1 MSKFRSWHLRYH
13 PSSHNIIS
21 SALKELGK
29 MSPIDH
35 IIDFERFD
43 NLFKELYL
51 LTKLDLQN
59 NNNYSLPN
67 ELKDVLAAYK
77 ITRDSDIKKTTIQ
90 FIVKINEYMH
100 KKKRSISEVD
110 TVKAI
115 IKICPEF
122 LSVKDSRGNLPLH
135 VACGDDET
143 SSIYV
148 PLLVEAGI
156 KHGVGG
162 SYGRGGLL
170 VKGSQNLYALGI
182 LARQGNIEVFKMLEQ
197 LSPSIFNEND
207 VLKYEL
213 VHMAVFQKK
222 TDMVT
227 FLSEYNPSVLYRRTS
242 KGGCLPIHF
251 SQSLGMVSLLLE
263 RAIEANPNNDTIG
276 GLFAKN
282 DDGKMPIDHILS
294 QHNKDNVWN
303 CISQALSK
311 HKDIPILHQV
321 IRNAPIYVDKIIEN
335 FPHSCYLRD
344 RNGRLPVHV
353 ALETGMKWS
362 VSLISIMHAN
372 LSHLSDIDPVTGFY
386 PFVLAACEPSS
397 DLRTINHLLHLH
409 PGHVRGGIHKH

>member
-1 MSKFRSWHLRYH
+1 MTPIGQS
-13 PSSHNIIS
+13 ID
-21 SALKELGK
+21 LK
-29 MSPIDH
+29 
-35 IIDFERFD
+35 RFD
-43 NLFKELYL
+43 NLFEELYL
-51 LTKLDLQN
+51 LNKHDSQN
-59 NNNYSLPN
+59 NNNHSVPN
-67 ELKDVLAAYK
+67 ELKDVLVEYK
-77 ITRDSDIKKTTIQ
+77 IARHSEINKTTIKL
-90 FIVKINEYMH
+90 IVKINEYMH

-148 PLLVEAGI
+148 PLFVEAGI
-156 KHGVGG
+156 KYGVGG
-162 SYGRGGLL
+162 SCGRGGLL
-170 VKGSQNLYALGI
+170 VKGSQNLYALSI

-197 LSPSIFNEND
+197 LSPSMFDEND
-207 VLKYEL
+207 ILKYEL
-213 VHMAVFQKK
+213 VHLAAFQKK
-222 TDMVT
+222 TDMVK
-227 FLSEYNPSVLYRRTS
+227 FLSEYDPSMLYRRTS

-263 RAIEANPNNDTIG
+263 RAFDANPNDDTIG

-294 QHNKDNVWN
+294 QHNKENVWL
-303 CISQALSK
+303 CISRTLSK
-311 HKDIPILHQV
+311 HKDVPILHQV
-321 IRNAPIYVDKIIEN
+321 IRNAPLYVDKIIEN

-344 RNGRLPVHV
+344 QKGRLPVHV

-372 LSHLSDIDPVTGFY
+372 SNHLSDIDPVTGFY

-397 DLRTINHLLHLH
+397 DLRTIDHLLHLH

>member
-1 MSKFRSWHLRYH
+1 MTAIG
-13 PSSHNIIS
+13 PS
-21 SALKELGK
+21 
-29 MSPIDH
+29 
-35 IIDFERFD
+35 IDFERFD
-43 NLFKELYL
+43 NLFEELYF
-51 LTKLDLQN
+51 LTKLGLQN
-59 NNNYSLPN
+59 NNNDSVPN
-67 ELKDVLAAYK
+67 ELKDVLTEYK
-77 ITRDSDIKKTTIQ
+77 VTRDSDINKTIVQ

-100 KKKRSISEVD
+100 KEKRSRSEVD

-115 IKICPEF
+115 IKTCPEF

-135 VACGDDET
+135 VACGDGET

-162 SYGRGGLL
+162 RQGRGGLL
-170 VKGSQNLYALGI
+170 VKGSKKLYALGI
-182 LARQGNIEVFKMLEQ
+182 LARQGNIEVFKKLEQ
-197 LSPSIFNEND
+197 ISPSIFNEDD

-213 VHMAVFQKK
+213 VHLAAFQKEIN
-222 TDMVT
+222 MVK
-227 FLSEYNPSVLYRRTS
+227 FLSEYNPSVLYTKTS

-263 RAIEANPNNDTIG
+263 RAIEANPCDDTIG

-294 QHNKDNVWN
+294 QHNKENVWN
-303 CISQALSK
+303 CISEALSK
-311 HKDIPILHQV
+311 HKDVPILHQV
-321 IRNAPIYVDKIIEN
+321 IRNAPLYVDKIIEN

-344 RNGRLPVHV
+344 WKGRLPVHV

-362 VSLISIMHAN
+362 VSLISIIHAN
-372 LSHLSDIDPVTGFY
+372 SSHLGDIDPVTGFY

-409 PGHVRGGIHKH
+409 PGHVRGDFNKH